1 MSLRDPYHGPAFPIV
16 PASTF
21 SIVVSAFVI
30 VLFTYCLCQYLDV
43 FPLLPL
49 AELFWN
55 LLVYLTPERLISF
68 LHPAYRPLVED
79 NSSDQASLLSKN
91 RARKSEALRRILGLV
106 GMKIQ
111 GTMQGS
117 KSFHNLETMTVNSSK
132 SKGPPG
138 LGNWDNSCYQ
148 NSVLQGLASLENL
161 PSYLSQG
168 TTNEEKAFTT
178 SALNDLLGR
187 LNSPLC
193 AGKMFWT
200 PSDLKS
206 MNSFQQQDAQEY
218 YSKILDEVDKEMSHT
233 VVAHLGLDTL
243 AKSKPDTD
251 ATQSGTTTLTSRNRL
266 LGLPNELHHLMVRN
280 PLEGLLA
287 QRVGCLQCGYVEGLS
302 LIPFNCLTVPLGRGW
317 LYDVRSCLDEYCNL
331 ELINGVECT
340 KCTLIRTKQQL
351 EKLLDQFKEAG
362 TDQGTLPI
370 AMIPKALK
378 ETLEE
383 RLGNV
388 NDALDDE
395 DFSDTRLKKCE
406 ISAKN
411 KVSTTKTRQAVIAR
425 APKSLAIHVNRSLF
439 NEMTGAQTKNSAA
452 VRFPEMLDLS
462 SWCLGSD
469 PLVEDDKPTL
479 ERWEGDPATSMLSP
493 EIRDVPPEL
502 QKWYRLRAVVTHYGR
517 HENGHYICY
526 RKFTSIDLSAN
537 DEQDQSKEAWWRLSD
552 EDVSEVTEDFV
563 LSQGGVFMLFYEIS
577 ERPPTPKI
585 ETHPEEDVQMDESID
600 AQPDKTFG
608 VPAPDEF
615 VPMLVPATNGIS
627 GPDEHEETVAKALST
642 DMDLAT
648 QEDTR
653 ASSELPSSLHTTLTA
668 SPPQSDTGP
677 SPLVLPAAAGA
688 AEAEPEPAPANSD
701 QVQSLELKPSLDPTI
716 RPEVQ
721 PSPEPEP
728 SGPEKFSES
737 ETLPEADEEQ
747 NAAPKDYPQVAPT
760 MRTAAPRGSVGR
772 SSNSMGQISSMI
784 SAN

>member
-1 MSLRDPYHGPAFPIV
+1 MSLRDPHHGPASSIA
-16 PASTF
+16 PASTL
-21 SIVVSAFVI
+21 SIVATGFFI

-79 NSSDQASLLSKN
+79 NPSDQASLLSKN
-91 RARKSEALRRILGLV
+91 RARKSEALQRIAGLV
-106 GMKIQ
+106 GMRVHD
-111 GTMQGS
+111 TMRGA
-117 KSFHNLETMTVNSSK
+117 KTFHIPDTTTVQSSK
-132 SKGPPG
+132 SRGPPG

-148 NSVLQGLASLENL
+148 NSILQGLASLENL

-168 TTNEEKAFTT
+168 TTNEGSASTT
-178 SALNDLLGR
+178 PALNTLVSKLS
-187 LNSPLC
+187 SPLC

-200 PSDLKS
+200 PPDLKS

-218 YSKILDEVDKEMSHT
+218 YSKILDEVDKEISHT
-233 VVAHLGLDTL
+233 AVGLLGLGAL
-243 AKSKPDTD
+243 GASKPDTD
-251 ATQSGTTTLTSRNRL
+251 STQSGKTSLPSKNRL
-266 LGLPNELHHLMVRN
+266 LGLPNELNQLLVRN

-331 ELINGVECT
+331 ELINGVECG

-351 EKLLDQFKEAG
+351 EKLLDQFNEAD
-362 TDQGTLPI
+362 TDEGTLPI

-378 ETLEE
+378 ETLAE

-388 NDALDDE
+388 NDALAYE
-395 DFSDTRLKKCE
+395 DFSDARLKKCE
-406 ISAKN
+406 VSAKN

-439 NEMTGAQTKNSAA
+439 NEMTGAQMKNSAA
-452 VRFPEMLDLS
+452 VRFQETLDLS

-469 PLVEDDKPTL
+469 PLVEDDEL
-479 ERWEGDPATSMLSP
+479 MVERWEVDPATSMLSP
-493 EIRDVPPEL
+493 EIREVPPEL
-502 QKWYRLRAVVTHYGR
+502 QKWYQLRAVITHYGR

-526 RKFTSIDLSAN
+526 RKYPSGDSSA
-537 DEQDQSKEAWWRLSD
+537 DDRQDQSRETWWRLSD

-577 ERPPTPKI
+577 ERPLTP
-585 ETHPEEDVQMDESID
+585 EVEDNSGQDVQMDDPVD
-600 AQPDKTFG
+600 AQSDKSIE
-608 VPAPDEF
+608 VPASDEI
-615 VPMLVPATNGIS
+615 VPTLVSVADGTS
-627 GPDEHEETVAKALST
+627 GPDEHEDTTAKALST
-642 DMDLAT
+642 DMELAT
-648 QEDTR
+648 QDEAP
-653 ASSELPSSLHTTLTA
+653 ASSGLPSPPNTMLTA
-668 SPPQSDTGP
+668 SSPQSDSGS
-677 SPLVLPAAAGA
+677 SPLVFPPAT
-688 AEAEPEPAPANSD
+688 EAQSEPPPAFSHQNQSPDSQASSD
-701 QVQSLELKPSLDPTI
+701 STTSLEAG
-716 RPEVQ
+716 

-728 SGPEKFSES
+728 SEPEAFSES
-737 ETLPEADEEQ
+737 ETFSDPDEKVDAIAKE
-747 NAAPKDYPQVAPT
+747 YPQLAPT
-760 MRTAAPRGSVGR
+760 MRTAGPRGSVGR